1 MPSVMGKQ
9 WVGNA
14 IKEEI
19 ISGISNENKVNKFR
33 FAKSVS

>member
-1 MPSVMGKQ
+1 MGKQ

-19 ISGISNENKVNKFR
+19 ISGISNEKMLNKFR
-33 FAKSVS
+33 LAKRVS